1 MLTFIELLD
10 FRSHLI
16 QNFFDLECCYFC
28 LMNLLFPFPHYSV
41 MERLPCMGTSLV
53 AQWVRLQASTAG
65 GTASVCVWGTKIPH
79 AAVRPK
85 NKKRVRLPGIAFV
98 FFGQLRKH
106 MNHCIKEISYLK
118 EESRINPGLFFL

>member
-1 MLTFIELLD
+1 
-10 FRSHLI
+10 
-16 QNFFDLECCYFC
+16 
-28 LMNLLFPFPHYSV
+28 
-41 MERLPCMGTSLV
+41 MGTSLV